1 LAGRHTAEHLFTEQE
16 NVKGFYLRGIHFF
29 SFFFLFLLFSL
40 GGSEKEKNNLFDSSL
55 LLARCGR
62 STGPMA
68 VFACCPVRPGPDAA
82 ARRRTARGKIFCL
95 MRFVIRKHRKT

>member
-29 SFFFLFLLFSL
+29 FLSISPFFVG